1 MVVVAGSGEVVG
13 AGVVA
18 AAAAADDIAEPIAVP
33 ASPVPPFPYPI
44 VRQKVRTYKIK

>member
-13 AGVVA
+13 AGVV